1 MNAYNA
7 LTKEITAFLMKEAFF
22 MYAFCFFSPS
32 ISTYKTVS
40 IVSKEAV
47 PCLDKLFDEYNRLC
61 YEDNRLSFVSKII
74 LAERVFYVG
83 EFGLINVSDVKISEG
98 MFFDSCGFKFLFPE
112 ESKKLVKRT
121 DVHCTNS
128 TMWAVGEFSKEI
140 ILEIF
145 KKREIALKEEQEEKE
160 LFKRKIEDFKK
171 WFLSLAPNLEELS
184 KELAE
189 FDIFYSFSDDID
201 VCREGAAKEKSF
213 IKAMKDMGVEDT
225 DAVFQA
231 LHKAKSKQ

>member
-22 MYAFCFFSPS
+22 MYAYSFFSPS

-40 IVSKEAV
+40 IASKEAV
-47 PCLDKLFDEYNRLC
+47 PSLDKLFDEYNRLC

-74 LAERVFYVG
+74 LAERVFYFG

-112 ESKKLVKRT
+112 ESKKLVKRS

-128 TMWAVGEFSKEI
+128 TMWAVGEFSKET

-145 KKREIALKEEQEEKE
+145 LKREIALKKEQEEKE

-171 WFLSLAPNLEELS
+171 WFLSLAPNLEELA
-184 KELAE
+184 KELVE
-189 FDIFYSFSDDID
+189 FDIFYSYSDDIG
-201 VCREGAAKEKSF
+201 VHREGVAKEKELS
-213 IKAMKDMGVEDT
+213 KVMKEKGVQDT
-225 DAVFQA
+225 DAVFSA
-231 LHKAKSKQ
+231 LHKAKRKQ

>member
-7 LTKEITAFLMKEAFF
+7 LTREITAFLMKEAFF
-22 MYAFCFFSPS
+22 MFAYSFFSPS

-47 PCLDKLFDEYNRLC
+47 PSLDKLFDEYNRLC

-98 MFFDSCGFKFLFPE
+98 MFFDSYGFKFLFPE
-112 ESKKLVKRT
+112 ESKKLVKRS

-128 TMWAVGEFSKEI
+128 TMWAIGEFSKET

-145 KKREIALKEEQEEKE
+145 RKRAIALKEEREEKE
-160 LFKRKIEDFKK
+160 LFKSKIENFRT
-171 WFLSLAPNLEELS
+171 WFLSLAPNLEELAE
-184 KELAE
+184 ELIE
-189 FDIFYSFSDDID
+189 FDIFYSFSDDIG
-201 VCREGAAKEKSF
+201 VNRKGVAKEKSL
-213 IKAMKDMGVEDT
+213 INAMKDMGVQDT
-225 DAVFQA
+225 DAVFRA